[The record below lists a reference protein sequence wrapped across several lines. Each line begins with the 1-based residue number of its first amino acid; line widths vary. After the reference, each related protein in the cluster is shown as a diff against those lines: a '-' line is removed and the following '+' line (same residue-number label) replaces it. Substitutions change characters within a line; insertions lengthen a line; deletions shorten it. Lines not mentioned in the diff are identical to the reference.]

1 MSLDPNF
8 TAAATTTTTAIAT
21 AATATTAA
29 PARPIS
35 PQVRPNP
42 QLTKPNNNHDQSQ
55 NQNQPFLYPV
65 SSSGRGFIPGITNP
79 FSRGGGADARHMSP
93 SLAYARGVHAHLEY
107 LSQITRHQQ
116 LGPTIKALPL
126 SPQQHKAT
134 PRSAV
139 TDSNGYKDTSTRL
152 LFLCLNDM
160 LYIFVCC
167 VGIDFNMF
175 GLFLRERSRDDQYIV
190 VRDRK
195 VRITEDASLYAL
207 CRSWLRNGV
216 HEENQPQ
223 QNDVMRAL
231 PKPLPASAVAGYTSN
246 KKEEKDNDEHEEKEE
261 SVEHLSAPDIL
272 KRHIKSA
279 KKVRAR
285 LREERL
291 HRISRYRSRLQL
303 LIPPQVEHLKN
314 DTAAGN

>member
-8 TAAATTTTTAIAT
+8 TT
-21 AATATTAA
+21 ATATTGA

-35 PQVRPNP
+35 PLRPNP
-42 QLTKPNNNHDQSQ
+42 QLTKPNNNHTNFNDQSQNHNQ

-65 SSSGRGFIPGITNP
+65 SSSGRGFIPGITNS
-79 FSRGGGADARHMSP
+79 FARGGGGGSTETRHVSP

-107 LSQITRHQQ
+107 LSHITRHHQ
-116 LGPTIKALPL
+116 LGSNVRALPL
-126 SPQQHKAT
+126 SPQQHKGT
-134 PRSAV
+134 PPSAV
-139 TDSNGYKDTSTRL
+139 TDTNGYKDTST
-152 LFLCLNDM
+152 
-160 LYIFVCC
+160 
-167 VGIDFNMF
+167 
-175 GLFLRERSRDDQYIV
+175 RERSRDDQYIV

-216 HEENQPQ
+216 HEENQPR

-231 PKPLPASAVAGYTSN
+231 PKPLPASAVAGMSN
-246 KKEEKDNDEHEEKEE
+246 KKEEKDNDEDKEKEE

-272 KRHIKSA
+272 KRHIRSA

-291 HRISRYRSRLQL
+291 QRISRYRSRLQL
-303 LIPPQVEHLKN
+303 LIPSPVEHFKN

>member
-1 MSLDPNF
+1 M
-8 TAAATTTTTAIAT
+8 
-21 AATATTAA
+21 
-29 PARPIS
+29 
-35 PQVRPNP
+35 VRRDSSVLIYFN
-42 QLTKPNNNHDQSQ
+42 S
-55 NQNQPFLYPV
+55 V

-79 FSRGGGADARHMSP
+79 FARGGGADARHVSP

-107 LSQITRHQQ
+107 LSHITRHQQ

-139 TDSNGYKDTSTRL
+139 TDSNGYKDTST
-152 LFLCLNDM
+152 
-160 LYIFVCC
+160 
-167 VGIDFNMF
+167 
-175 GLFLRERSRDDQYIV
+175 RERSRDDQYIV

-231 PKPLPASAVAGYTSN
+231 PKPLPASAVTGYTSN

>member
-8 TAAATTTTTAIAT
+8 TTATTTTG
-21 AATATTAA
+21 A

-35 PQVRPNP
+35 PQLRPNP
-42 QLTKPNNNHDQSQ
+42 QLTKPNNNHTNFNDQSR

-65 SSSGRGFIPGITNP
+65 SSSGRGFIPAITNP
-79 FSRGGGADARHMSP
+79 FARSGGGGGTDTRHVSP

-107 LSQITRHQQ
+107 LSHVTRHHQ
-116 LGPTIKALPL
+116 LGSTVRALPL
-126 SPQQHKAT
+126 SPQQHKGT
-134 PRSAV
+134 HRSAV
-139 TDSNGYKDTSTRL
+139 TDSNGYKDTST
-152 LFLCLNDM
+152 
-160 LYIFVCC
+160 
-167 VGIDFNMF
+167 
-175 GLFLRERSRDDQYIV
+175 RERSRDDQYIV

-216 HEENQPQ
+216 HEENQPR
-223 QNDVMRAL
+223 QNDVIRAL
-231 PKPLPASAVAGYTSN
+231 PKPLPASVVAGMSN
-246 KKEEKDNDEHEEKEE
+246 KKEEKDSDEHEEKEE

-291 HRISRYRSRLQL
+291 QRISRYRNRLQL
-303 LIPPQVEHLKN
+303 LIPPPVEHFKN

>member
-1 MSLDPNF
+1 M
-8 TAAATTTTTAIAT
+8 AIKIQAQGRE
-21 AATATTAA
+21 AEM
-29 PARPIS
+29 IS
-35 PQVRPNP
+35 ISWSEIE
-42 QLTKPNNNHDQSQ
+42 K
-55 NQNQPFLYPV
+55 Y
-65 SSSGRGFIPGITNP
+65 SSG
-79 FSRGGGADARHMSP
+79 H
-93 SLAYARGVHAHLEY
+93 AY
-107 LSQITRHQQ
+107 
-116 LGPTIKALPL
+116 
-126 SPQQHKAT
+126 
-134 PRSAV
+134 
-139 TDSNGYKDTSTRL
+139 SNSSYSG
-152 LFLCLNDM
+152 
-160 LYIFVCC
+160 
-167 VGIDFNMF
+167 
-175 GLFLRERSRDDQYIV
+175 
-190 VRDRK
+190 

-231 PKPLPASAVAGYTSN
+231 PKPLPASAVTGYTSN